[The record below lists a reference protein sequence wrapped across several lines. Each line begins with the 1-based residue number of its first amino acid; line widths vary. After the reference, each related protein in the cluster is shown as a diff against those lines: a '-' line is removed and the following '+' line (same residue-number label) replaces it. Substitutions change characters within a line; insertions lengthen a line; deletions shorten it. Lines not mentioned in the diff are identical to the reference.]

1 LVKADADRNFHAVM
15 NAEKKDEKLML
26 FESWTFTKINY
37 VIFGIALL
45 FIILGYI
52 IMAAGS
58 VNSSQSLTLAP
69 ILLFIGYLI
78 LIPVA
83 LIYRQKKQPSK

>member
-1 LVKADADRNFHAVM
+1 MVKADTNRNFHAAM
-15 NAEKKDEKLML
+15 KTEKQDKKLMF

-45 FIILGYI
+45 FIILGYVV
-52 IMAAGS
+52 MASGS
-58 VNSSQSLTLAP
+58 VNSSQSLTVAP

-83 LIYRQKKQPSK
+83 LMYRQEQPTK